1 VSFLI
6 KNIYIY
12 IYKTKNFVFFFIK
25 KKKKEDK
32 KEKGMV
38 VGSLSHVSTNRSG
51 RGWLK
56 GHPHLW
62 GGLYGVR
69 GSGEPPQSHLWGWP
83 ASPKGGDRQPP
94 IFLFFFLKENIKF

>member
-6 KNIYIY
+6 KYIYIY

-51 RGWLK
+51 LS
-56 GHPHLW
+56 HPHLW

-69 GSGEPPQSHLWGWP
+69 GSGEPPQSHFWGWP